1 MICSAPMASTLSR
14 WPVAAAGVVMQIA
27 LGAVYAW
34 SVFRIPLTQ
43 SFGWTISEV
52 TLTFT
57 IAIFVLGFAAF
68 GGGLWMRRVGPR
80 VVAIAAGVLYGLGV
94 FLAGLADGRLWWM
107 YGAYGVMGGVG
118 LGLGYIVP
126 VATLVKWFPDRRG
139 MITGI
144 AVAGFG
150 AGALITA
157 PLATRLITDIG
168 PSATFAVLGVVYLVA
183 VTAAGSMM
191 HDPPAGYVPVGW
203 TPSAAQQKQRS
214 AKVYTLREAL
224 ATWQWYGLWALL
236 FLNTT
241 AGIAI
246 ISQAAP
252 MAEEITGVTAAA
264 AAGLVGAISIANGA
278 GRFLWA
284 SLSDAIGRR
293 AVFLIMFPLQAV
305 LFALLPTVESF
316 GAFTVLAC
324 MVLLCY
330 GGGFGTMPAFAADRF
345 GAEHVGS
352 IYGLMLTAWSFA
364 GVLGP
369 MLIAAL
375 RERTGGYGDALYVI
389 AGLMLVSTI
398 IPLLLGTS
406 GRGAKPSGSPEEPAR
421 LAPQAPA

>member
-1 MICSAPMASTLSR
+1 MLRAMTPPARR
-14 WPVAAAGVVMQIA
+14 WPVAVAGVVMQIA

-43 SFGWTISEV
+43 QFGWTISEV

-68 GGGLWMRRVGPR
+68 AGGLWMRRVGPR
-80 VVAIAAGVLYGLGV
+80 TVAVAAGVFYGAGV
-94 FLAGLADGRLWWM
+94 FLASLTDGRLWWM
-107 YGAYGVMGGVG
+107 YGSYGLMGGIG

-139 MITGI
+139 MITGV
-144 AVAGFG
+144 AVGGFG

-157 PLATRLITDIG
+157 PVATRLIADTG
-168 PSATFAVLGVVYLVA
+168 APATFAFLGIVYLIAVVA
-183 VTAAGSMM
+183 SGLVMKN
-191 HDPPAGYVPVGW
+191 PPAGYVPPGW
-203 TPSAAQQKQRS
+203 TPSAAQQKQRATRS
-214 AKVYTLREAL
+214 YTLAEAL
-224 ATWQWYGLWALL
+224 GTWQWYGMWAVL
-236 FLNTT
+236 FLNVT

-252 MAEEITGVTAAA
+252 MAEEITGVDAVT

-284 SLSDAIGRR
+284 SLSDLIGRR
-293 AVFLIMFPLQAV
+293 TVFLIMFPLQGL
-305 LFALLPTVESF
+305 LFALMPAVDNFLV
-316 GAFTVLAC
+316 FTLLAC
-324 MVLLCY
+324 AVLLCY

-345 GAEHVGS
+345 GAENVGS

-375 RERTGGYGDALYVI
+375 REQTGQYGGALYVI
-389 AGLMLVSTI
+389 SVLMFVSTI
-398 IPLLLGTS
+398 IPLLLGRS
-406 GRGAKPSGSPEEPAR
+406 ES
-421 LAPQAPA
+421 APAAVSVKTT

>member
-1 MICSAPMASTLSR
+1 
-14 WPVAAAGVVMQIA
+14 MQIA

-43 SFGWTISEV
+43 TFGWTISEV

-68 GGGLWMRRVGPR
+68 CGGLWMRRAGPR
-80 VVAIAAGVLYGLGV
+80 TVAIAAGLFYGLGV
-94 FLAGLADGRLWWM
+94 FLASLAKGRLWWM
-107 YGAYGVMGGVG
+107 YGSYGLMGGIG

-150 AGALITA
+150 AGALVTA
-157 PLATRLITDIG
+157 PLATRLITEVG
-168 PSATFAVLGVVYLVA
+168 APQTFAILGVMYLIA
-183 VTAAGSMM
+183 VTGAGWFMRN
-191 HDPPAGYVPVGW
+191 PPAGYTPPGW
-203 TPSAAQQKQRS
+203 VPSAAQQKQRS
-214 AKVYTLREAL
+214 AKVYTLQEAL

-252 MAEEITGVTAAA
+252 MAEEITGVSAAT

-284 SLSDAIGRR
+284 SLSDLIGRR

-305 LFALLPTVESF
+305 LFALLPSVENF
-316 GAFTVLAC
+316 VVFTALAC
-324 MVLLCY
+324 IILLCY
-330 GGGFGTMPAFAADRF
+330 GGGFGTLPAFAADRF
-345 GAEHVGS
+345 GAENVGS

-375 RERTGGYGDALYVI
+375 RQRTGQYGDALYVI

-398 IPLLLGTS
+398 IPALLGRI
-406 GRGAKPSGSPEEPAR
+406 GRGANPSGSQGEPER
-421 LAPQAPA
+421 LAPQVRATTT